1 MKDLKKHLRT
11 KWLGQQFYHEE
22 SVDSTNTRAR
32 SLAEQGAVH
41 GTVVAAEE
49 QTSGKGRLG
58 RGWVMPKGSSVA
70 MTCIVRPAFL
80 PQDASMLTLLMGLSV
95 AQACRRLYPL
105 EAQIKW
111 PNDIVI
117 SGKKICGI
125 LTEMSADPGQIHHV
139 VIGVGINGNLTVF
152 PEELREKATSLQ
164 LELGARIRRAP
175 LAAAV
180 LEAFEENY
188 EVFCSC
194 GDLSPFQGA
203 YDRILVNRD
212 AFVAVQGA
220 GREQEGLCGIARG
233 ISGRGELLVE
243 REDGFVVKVNSGEVS
258 VRGRDGYV

>member
-1 MKDLKKHLRT
+1 
-11 KWLGQQFYHEE
+11 
-22 SVDSTNTRAR
+22 
-32 SLAEQGAVH
+32 
-41 GTVVAAEE
+41 
-49 QTSGKGRLG
+49 
-58 RGWVMPKGSSVA
+58 
-70 MTCIVRPAFL
+70 
-80 PQDASMLTLLMGLSV
+80 MLTLLMGLSV
-95 AQACRRLYPL
+95 AQALRRLYPL

>member
-70 MTCIVRPAFL
+70 MTCILRPAFL

-117 SGKKICGI
+117 SGKD
-125 LTEMSADPGQIHHV
+125 LRYPDRDERRPRSDP
-139 VIGVGINGNLTVF
+139 
-152 PEELREKATSLQ
+152 
-164 LELGARIRRAP
+164 
-175 LAAAV
+175 
-180 LEAFEENY
+180 
-188 EVFCSC
+188 SC
-194 GDLSPFQGA
+194 GDRGGHQRQSDSVSGGA
-203 YDRILVNRD
+203 
-212 AFVAVQGA
+212 
-220 GREQEGLCGIARG
+220 
-233 ISGRGELLVE
+233 E
-243 REDGFVVKVNSGEVS
+243 RESDQSAA
-258 VRGRDGYV
+258 